1 MSAFVLLT
9 DEAGH
14 VCGGRLAHGALS
26 SEAWRLSAAPI
37 VEIDPE
43 TIAWPDGER
52 WSVTDHH
59 AVESQTVDGA
69 A

>member
-1 MSAFVLLT
+1 MSAFFLLT
-9 DEAGH
+9 DPQGH
-14 VCGGRLAHGALS
+14 VCGGGLAS
-26 SEAWRLSAAPI
+26 RRFSDEAWRLSAVPI

-59 AVESQTVDGA
+59 AVESQAVDGA
-69 A
+69 S